1 MKNAKLYKIIKSGNM
16 LFGWHQVRETG
27 AQQQKP
33 ALADH
38 RFIEAKWTFLV
49 KLVIFAQQD
58 AIKVDQPQ
66 QQ

>member
-1 MKNAKLYKIIKSGNM
+1 MKDAKLYKIIKSGNM
-16 LFGWHQVRETG
+16 LFGWHQVIETG

-33 ALADH
+33 TLGAPS
-38 RFIEAKWTFLV
+38 FTETKWTFLV

>member
-1 MKNAKLYKIIKSGNM
+1 M
-16 LFGWHQVRETG
+16 LFGWHQVLETG

-33 ALADH
+33 ALADTS
-38 RFIEAKWTFLV
+38 FTETKWTFLV

-58 AIKVDQPQ
+58 AREGYQAQ

>member
-1 MKNAKLYKIIKSGNM
+1 MKIAKLYKIIKNGNM
-16 LFGWHQVRETG
+16 LFGWHQVLETG
-27 AQQQKP
+27 AQQQGR
-33 ALADH
+33 ALVGTS
-38 RFIEAKWTFLV
+38 FTETKWTFLV

>member
-1 MKNAKLYKIIKSGNM
+1 MS
-16 LFGWHQVRETG
+16 
-27 AQQQKP
+27 
-33 ALADH
+33 
-38 RFIEAKWTFLV
+38 FIEAKWTFLV